1 MVQCWYLWVECD
13 IWNIARVIK
22 TFSTMAPMWYFSS
35 WMPILSLFW
44 FSWRRLAS
52 FSHKKLFWNIWCHSS
67 TFPISKLSYYIWLI
81 NFLKLPEHCH
91 HLIFVLNSF
100 LYFCWLPF
108 IFVLINFS
116 KLPEHCRHLRG
127 GNLQL
132 LSFGVFSLD
141 PQFKRYLFIKR
152 CWNYES
158 QSIENFIWPC
168 AKLNADPNLRLKNM
182 GMKING

>member
-1 MVQCWYLWVECD
+1 MKLVFFHSHNTDQRHHRGEISWRKYNIYLYIAAAAAVKRNRYFWNHQCKLYFSARVVQWWYLWVECD

-67 TFPISKLSYYIWLI
+67 TFPISKLSSYIWLM
-81 NFLKLPEHCH
+81 NFLKHCTY
-91 HLIFVLNSF
+91 LIFVLNSF

-116 KLPEHCRHLRG
+116 KLPEHCRHLR
-127 GNLQL
+127 
-132 LSFGVFSLD
+132 
-141 PQFKRYLFIKR
+141 R
-152 CWNYES
+152 
-158 QSIENFIWPC
+158 
-168 AKLNADPNLRLKNM
+168 
-182 GMKING
+182 